1 MGRRGVWG
9 MARPVRVEFEDA
21 SYHVMAR
28 GNGRQ
33 QIFYDD
39 ADRWLFVRTLGE
51 TLSPFGLELIAW
63 VLMPNHYHLI
73 VRTPRGNLSR
83 AMGWFQTTFTVR
95 YNRLHRR
102 VGHLFQGRY
111 KAQVVE
117 ASCHAA
123 QLVPYVHLNPVRRRW
138 RGKVV
143 LVGAPK
149 DLDGYGWSSHPDYA
163 GLRKAPPLPLCWDWL
178 AGPGG
183 TAAQARKAYRRQ
195 MAQVWELGQVECP
208 WDHLA
213 GGLVLG
219 LEGFEAEVAAK
230 MNQRPAVWSREW
242 VAGRTQDEVRRAVRR
257 LMKEEPDRRVR
268 LWGRVRLA
276 GERLVDVGREEG
288 FADGSGVL
296 QAVKRLEARAAQDP
310 ALRERLRRLA
320 HLSNVKS

>member
-1 MGRRGVWG
+1 

-33 QIFYDD
+33 QVFFDD
-39 ADRWLFVRTLGE
+39 SDRQLFVQTLGE
-51 TLSPFGLELIAW
+51 ALDQYGLELIAW

-73 VRTPRGNLSR
+73 LRTPRGNLSR

-95 YNRLHRR
+95 YNRRHRR

-117 ASCHAA
+117 ASSHATR
-123 QLVPYVHLNPVRRRW
+123 LIRYVHLNPVRRRR
-138 RGKVV
+138 RGKVL
-143 LVGAPK
+143 LVGTPK

-163 GLRKAPPLPLCWDWL
+163 GLRKEALLPLCWDWL

-183 TAAQARKAYRRQ
+183 TAKQARLAYRRQ
-195 MAQVWELGQVECP
+195 MAQTWGLGLVECP
-208 WDHLA
+208 WDDLA

-219 LEGFEAEVAAK
+219 SEDFEAEVVRK
-230 MNQRPAVWSREW
+230 MNRRPAVWSRDW
-242 VAGRTQDEVRRAVRR
+242 VAGRTQPEVQRAVQR
-257 LMKEEPDRRVR
+257 LTKNEPDRRVR
-268 LWGRVRLA
+268 LWARVRLA

-296 QAVKRLEARAAQDP
+296 QAVKRLEARAEDDP
-310 ALRERLRRLA
+310 ELQKKLETLRK
-320 HLSNVKS
+320 LSNVKS